1 MHCAVFSQKD
11 IDLLQLVLDLPCV
24 AAGEQHEQIERI
36 LIELEFSFFGAPPD
50 NFGRFFL
57 PATAAGIEPIK
68 NLYLRSFDQRLVKPT
83 PFVHFGSAD
92 QERKLRPQ
100 TALEQIR

>member
-1 MHCAVFSQKD
+1 MNCAVFSQKD

-36 LIELEFSFFGAPPD
+36 LIELEFFFFGAPPD

-57 PATAAGIEPIK
+57 PATAAGIEPIN
-68 NLYLRSFDQRLVKPT
+68 NLNSPASRGVNFCASSTATRFTSASSEPT
-83 PFVHFGSAD
+83 
-92 QERKLRPQ
+92 
-100 TALEQIR
+100 TA